1 MLLLLALIVGSV
13 NGAWAE
19 TKSVD
24 VTPDD
29 ALNKGGV
36 DPITI
41 SCAKGNGTS
50 DPAISSSQL
59 RLYQAGKNQ
68 TTGNTITFSS
78 AKTITKIEFT
88 FANNMTAS
96 NGSFSAGSYDP
107 GTLTWIGSTTSLTL
121 TVTGTT
127 TGTRIYITA
136 MKVYYEDGGVP
147 SKPSIDADD
156 VNIFFNTTSGSIAY
170 TVENPVAGGVLTAST
185 TSKWLT
191 CGDVSAS
198 AVAFTTETNAGDE
211 ERNATVTLTYTYNND
226 QTVTKD
232 VTVTQGILSHEVWV
246 ETALDK
252 LTSDDVFVIVGNNGE
267 TYALSNDNG
276 TSSGPSAV
284 AVTVADGKLSGTIAD
299 NIKWNISGNS
309 TDGYTF
315 YPNGSTTTWLYCTNS
330 NNGVRVGENDN
341 KTFEIKDNYLYHKNT
356 SRYVGIY
363 NSEDWRCYTSINAN
377 IKDQTFAF
385 YKQVTKE
392 SVTVTSAGLATYV
405 SDFDLDYSD
414 KSISAYIAKE
424 EGGKIKMY
432 QVNKVPAGTG
442 VLLKANGAAKVNI
455 PITTEITTDDTDNVK
470 NNLFKRGEGKTVESG
485 SGPYNYILNN
495 IGGTVGF
502 YRANDMIVDRNRAY
516 LQTSINASAEG
527 RLSIFFDDEAGEVTG
542 ITEVKDVKA
551 ADAIFNLNGVR
562 VKNMTKGLY
571 IVNGKKM
578 IVK

>member
-41 SCAKGNGTS
+41 SCEKGDGTS
-50 DPAISSSQL
+50 NPAISSGQL
-59 RLYQAGKNQ
+59 RLYQAGSGK

-96 NGSFSAGSYDP
+96 NGSFSDGSYDSE
-107 GTLTWIGSTTSLTL
+107 TSTWTGSTTSLTL
-121 TVTGTT
+121 TVTGKTS
-127 TGTRIYITA
+127 GKRIYITE
-136 MKVYYEDGGVP
+136 MTVYYEDDGTP
-147 SKPSIDADD
+147 STPSIDAND
-156 VNIFFNTTSGSIAY
+156 VNIAYNTTSGSISY
-170 TVENPVAGGVLTAST
+170 TVENPVDGGVLTAST
-185 TSKWLT
+185 KSDWLT
-191 CGDVSAS
+191 CGAVTATK
-198 AVAFTTETNAGDE
+198 VAFNTETNAGDE

-232 VTVTQGILSHEVWV
+232 VTVTQGFLSHEVWV

-267 TYALSNDNG
+267 TFALSNDNG

-284 AVTVADGKLSGTIAD
+284 DVTVADGKLSGTIAD

-315 YPNGSTTTWLYCTNS
+315 YPNGSTTTWLYCTNT
-330 NNGVRVGENDN
+330 NNGVRVGTNED
-341 KTFEIKDNYLYHKNT
+341 KTFEIDNDYLHHKGT
-356 SRYVGIY
+356 ERYVGIY
-363 NSEDWRCYTSINAN
+363 NSQDWRCYTSINSN
-377 IKDQTFAF
+377 ITGQSFAF

-392 SVTVTSAGLATYV
+392 SVTVTADGLATYV
-405 SDFDLDYSD
+405 SDYDLDYTG

-424 EGGKIKMY
+424 EGGKIKMT
-432 QVNKVPAGTG
+432 QVYKVPAGTG
-442 VLLKANGAAKVNI
+442 VLLRADGGATVDI
-455 PITTEITTDDTDNVK
+455 PVTTEATNNVTG
-470 NNLFKRGEGKTVESG
+470 NLFKRGNGEAVADGTN
-485 SGPYNYILNN
+485 PYNYILNN
-495 IGGTVGF
+495 ISDKVGF
-502 YRANDMIVDRNRAY
+502 YRANNQIVAKNRAY
-516 LQTSINASAEG
+516 LQTSINAPADG
-527 RLSIFFDDEAGEVTG
+527 RLSISFDDEAGEATG
-542 ITEVKDVKA
+542 ISEVKDVKA

-571 IVNGKKM
+571 IVNGKKV

>member
-1 MLLLLALIVGSV
+1 MLLLFALIVGSV

-24 VTPDD
+24 VTPSD
-29 ALNKGGV
+29 ALNEGGV

-41 SCAKGNGTS
+41 SCAKGDGTS
-50 DPAISSSQL
+50 NPAISSGQL
-59 RLYQAGKNQ
+59 RLYQAGKGK

-78 AKTITKIEFT
+78 EKTIKKIVFT
-88 FANNMTAS
+88 FANEMTAS
-96 NGSFSAGSYDP
+96 NGSFSEGSYDS
-107 GTLTWIGSTTSLTL
+107 GTSTWTGSTKSLTL

-127 TGTRIYITA
+127 SGTRIYITA
-136 MKVYYEDGGVP
+136 MTVYYEDDETP
-147 SKPSIDADD
+147 STPSIDADD
-156 VNIFFNTTSGSIAY
+156 VNIAYNATSGSISY

-185 TSKWLT
+185 TSGWLT
-191 CGDVSAS
+191 CGDVNAS
-198 AVAFTTETNAGDE
+198 EVPFTTETNAGDE

-232 VTVTQGILSHEVWV
+232 VTVTQGFLSHEVWV

-267 TYALSNDNG
+267 TFALSNDNG

-284 AVTVADGKLSGTIAD
+284 TVTVADGKLSGGTIAD

-315 YPNGSTTTWLYCTNS
+315 YPNGTKETWLYCTNT
-330 NNGVRVGENDN
+330 NNGVRVGDN
-341 KTFEIKDNYLYHKNT
+341 TNSTFTVSNEGYLVHDGT

-363 NSEDWRCYTSINAN
+363 NSADWRCYTSINSN
-377 IKDQTFAF
+377 ITGQSFAF

-392 SVTVTSAGLATYV
+392 SVTITSDGLATYV
-405 SDFDLDYSD
+405 SDFDLDYTG

-424 EGGKIKMY
+424 EAGKIKMY

-442 VLLKANGAAKVNI
+442 VLLKADGGATVDI
-455 PITTEITTDDTDNVK
+455 PVTTEATDDVTG
-470 NNLFKRGEGKTVESG
+470 NLFKRGNDKAVANG
-485 SGPYNYILNN
+485 SNPYNYILNN

-502 YRANDMIVDRNRAY
+502 YRANMQTVAKNRAY
-516 LQTSINASAEG
+516 LQTTIDAPATG
-527 RLSIFFDDEAGEVTG
+527 RLSIFFDDEAGEATG
-542 ITEVKDVKA
+542 IIEVKDVKA

-571 IVNGKKM
+571 IVNGKKV